1 MFEESGD
8 HMIGMHECLRCE
20 NFISGERSPYTWKC
34 RAFPDGI
41 PYERVLKMV
50 TETPAKALGIED
62 RAGKVQVG
70 LDADLCI
77 FSDLPG
83 LDADAV
89 CELVFIEGNVVYQR
103 G

>member
-1 MFEESGD
+1 MTGADLKLAAELERRGVPVSLITDAPIFSED
-8 HMIGMHECLRCE
+8 VIYTQM
-20 NFISGERSPYTWKC
+20 GEVIR
-34 RAFPDGI
+34 DGI

-83 LDADAV
+83 LDALYSLTWLQQKH
-89 CELVFIEGNVVYQR
+89 C
-103 G
+103 